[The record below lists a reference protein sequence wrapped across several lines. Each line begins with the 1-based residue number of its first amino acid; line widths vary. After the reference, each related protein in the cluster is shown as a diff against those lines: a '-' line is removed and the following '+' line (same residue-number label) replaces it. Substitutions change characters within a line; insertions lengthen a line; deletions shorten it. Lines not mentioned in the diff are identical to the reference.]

1 LDKDKVGHRGV
12 LHDHRCP
19 LPQGTSEAAIS
30 VTSGLARFIASD
42 VPANAHSGGAKPPKR
57 KKQPIGVFGFKDKVI
72 HLLLTS

>member
-1 LDKDKVGHRGV
+1 
-12 LHDHRCP
+12 
-19 LPQGTSEAAIS
+19 